1 MGRNCSLHLGPSDLE
16 GNRLTIQDCVPITL
30 RRCKLGFETSRLGS
44 KLSSRKLIRKVRLS
58 TKTVEAAR
66 AGIASV
72 RAARA
77 ERMAAKPM
85 KSTGNP
91 FKGAGNAGATGTS
104 DKQSAGGKA
113 KRASAKNPGLVRSIA
128 SAAGKKIAEAAT
140 AKPRRVIRK
149 AKARVKSLF
158 GRSES

>member
-1 MGRNCSLHLGPSDLE
+1 MAHRSKKKHIKHLHQHEQEAPAANASSE
-16 GNRLTIQDCVPITL
+16 GT
-30 RRCKLGFETSRLGS
+30 
-44 KLSSRKLIRKVRLS
+44 RKVRLS